1 MRAGA
6 DAGIFMPA
14 PIDEVVPALRARPRV
29 VRNFIGRQAGARAN
43 FLRDVVKLATAI
55 LVGNDQLAAL
65 MQRVERRL
73 RLDGQ
78 LIERQMLR
86 RFRDGAL

>member
-1 MRAGA
+1 
-6 DAGIFMPA
+6 MPA

-29 VRNFIGRQAGARAN
+29 VRHFVGRQAGARTN
-43 FLRDVVKLATAI
+43 FLRRIVEVARAI

-65 MQRVERRL
+65 MQRIERRL
-73 RLDGQ
+73 RLDRQ

-86 RFRDGAL
+86 RFRNGTL